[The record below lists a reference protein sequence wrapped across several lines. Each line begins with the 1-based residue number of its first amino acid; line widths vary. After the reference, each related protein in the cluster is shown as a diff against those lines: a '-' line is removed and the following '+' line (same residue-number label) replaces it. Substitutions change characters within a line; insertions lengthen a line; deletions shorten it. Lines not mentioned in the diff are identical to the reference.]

1 MQILTLFMVRRALHL
16 MGCTCN
22 DTEDVEQRDIN
33 SIIETDDD
41 TKEELEQ
48 RLKSKEQRCSTLP

>member
-1 MQILTLFMVRRALHL
+1 